1 MSKVQLLNLGNDDVY
16 YVKNKDKDLMSFRWE
31 IIDDETAT
39 PIDVTIIDDST
50 PLFICNGLAS
60 WLESRTPPK
69 HRQFMYE
76 LLSSMNMKSVK
87 DVIDFSKGLS
97 LNDTFWVANDRHLT
111 WDSINL
117 FDNEFDETIS
127 RIAFDGG
134 LFGKRVK
141 TTSPEFG
148 TNGMLPKCW
157 VRESDGIV
165 YLKKG
170 GTSGACNTG
179 LEPYSEVLA
188 SQLLDTLGYNHV
200 TYTVENFRG
209 KLVSSCPLFTSK
221 SIGMIPMYL
230 VCSIGSVFNIVNFC
244 KLNKIADELY
254 RMLIFDYLSLNSDRH
269 GNNFAVL
276 FDTDTY
282 ALKGLAPIYDNGASM
297 LNYYVLGSSLD
308 EYTKNYVPQLYDS
321 FSSLAKYSKKNI
333 SIPHNVNNLIGFKFD
348 RSQVPGYSND
358 RLDFLEEFIQGRV
371 QEFLSW

>member
-39 PIDVTIIDDST
+39 PIDVTIIDNST

-276 FDTDTY
+276 FDTATY

>member
-117 FDNEFDETIS
+117 FDSEFDETIS

-221 SIGMIPMYL
+221 SIVMIPIYL

>member
-31 IIDDETAT
+31 IIDDETVT
-39 PIDVTIIDDST
+39 PTDIAIIDDST
-50 PLFICNGLAS
+50 PSFICNGLSS

-97 LNDTFWVANDRHLT
+97 LNDTFWVTNNRGLV

-134 LFGKRVK
+134 LFGERIK

-157 VRESDGIV
+157 VRESDGVV

-188 SQLLDTLGYNHV
+188 SQLLDALGYDHV

-221 SIGMIPMYL
+221 SIGMIPIYL
-230 VCSIGSVFNIVNFC
+230 VCNIGSIFNIVNFC
-244 KLNKIADELY
+244 KLNNIADELY

-282 ALKGLAPIYDNGASM
+282 ELKGLAPIYDNGVSM

-308 EYTKNYVPQLYDS
+308 EYTRNYVPQLYDS
-321 FSSLAKYSKKNI
+321 FASLAKYSKKNI
-333 SIPHNVNNLIGFKFD
+333 SIPHNVNKLIGFKFD

-358 RLDFLEEFIQGRV
+358 RLDFIEEFIQGRV

>member
-1 MSKVQLLNLGNDDVY
+1 MSRVQLLNLGNDDFY
-16 YVKNKDKDLMSFRWE
+16 YVKNKDRDLMSFRWE
-31 IIDDETAT
+31 EVGGGTARPVNINIIDSNT
-39 PIDVTIIDDST
+39 PS
-50 PLFICNGLAS
+50 FIQTGLSS

-69 HRQFMYE
+69 HRQFMHE
-76 LLSSMNMKSVK
+76 LLDAMGMKSVK

-97 LNDTFWVANDRHLT
+97 LNDTFWVTNNASMEWKDV
-111 WDSINL
+111 NL

-134 LFGKRVK
+134 LFGERIK

-157 VRESDGIV
+157 VRGNDGII

-188 SQLLDTLGYNHV
+188 SQLLDTLGYDHV

-221 SIGMIPMYL
+221 DIGMLPIYS
-230 VCSIGSVFNIVNFC
+230 VCNIGSIFNIIDFC
-244 KLNKIADELY
+244 ESYGIVDDLY

-276 FDTDTY
+276 FDTNNY
-282 ALKGLAPIYDNGASM
+282 SILGLAPIYDNGVSM
-297 LNYYVLGSSLD
+297 LNYYVLGSSID
-308 EYTKNYVPQLYDS
+308 EYVGNYIPQLYDS
-321 FSSLAKYSKKNI
+321 FSDLAKYSKKNI
-333 SIPHNVNNLIGFKFD
+333 SIPHNVNKLIGFKFD